1 MSVLDLD
8 LDRSRNSFR
17 GSSSRG
23 ESRVIRGGSW
33 NNNARNVRCANRNQ
47 NDVDNQDNNLGFRL
61 VRAHERIR
69 MDRF

>member
-1 MSVLDLD
+1 MLDLD

-33 NNNARNVRCANRNQ
+33 GSYARDVRCAYRYQ
-47 NDVDNQDNNLGFRL
+47 IDVGYQDDYLGFRL
-61 VRAHERIR
+61 VRVQES
-69 MDRF
+69 